1 MTPADM
7 HYALSEE
14 GIRDTKAFLHR
25 SREIENELALMHA
38 RMDQWRKR
46 KALLSAD
53 GPSCREKEELLSV
66 MAQTEA
72 AILNAYH
79 ALIQVE
85 KNVEKLIFRLPERN
99 HRMVLELYYLHHL
112 SFLSVA
118 EKMHMD
124 ERHVYRVFKKA
135 LEMASLHRVEGKEA

>member
-1 MTPADM
+1 MTRVDM
-7 HYALSEE
+7 QYALSEQ
-14 GIRDTKAFLHR
+14 GMRDTKAFLQR
-25 SREIENELALMHA
+25 SGEIENELALMHA

-53 GPSCREKEELLSV
+53 GPSCREKDELLSE
-66 MAQTEA
+66 MAATET

-85 KNVEKLIFRLPERN
+85 KDAETLIRRLPERN
-99 HRMVLELYYLHHL
+99 HRMVLELHYLHHL
-112 SFLSVA
+112 SFIAVA

-135 LEMASLHRVEGKEA
+135 VEMASLHRAAEQAA